1 MLSLLLLDLLLVAS
15 LLFKLLPLPL
25 SVLHDLLVS
34 DPLHLFLLH
43 QQLLL
48 SQRFCLPL
56 LLLYPFTSLLLH
68 EVCSTLLL
76 LKPLLLLLLQY
87 NLLLKLQGAL
97 LFKVLLLPQ

>member
-1 MLSLLLLDLLLVAS
+1 MLLLDLLLVPS
-15 LLFKLLPLPL
+15 LLLKLLPLPL
-25 SVLHDLLVS
+25 SVLHDLLVP

-48 SQRFCLPL
+48 SQRLCLPL

-68 EVCSTLLL
+68 EMCSTLLL

-87 NLLLKLQGAL
+87 DLLLKLKGAL
-97 LFKVLLLPQ
+97 LFEMLLLSQ